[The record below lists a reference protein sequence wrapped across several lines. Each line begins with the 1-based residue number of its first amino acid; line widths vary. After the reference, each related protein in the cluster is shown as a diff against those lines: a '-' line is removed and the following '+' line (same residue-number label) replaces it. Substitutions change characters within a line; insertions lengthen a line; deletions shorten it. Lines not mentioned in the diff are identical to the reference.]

1 MQTRGTFIDF
11 KTMRFLVIIL
21 TLFSFNAF
29 AEEPDDCFH
38 TLGNEREKCQH
49 KRALYYFGS
58 NTNLVEEQLNKIDED
73 IRLAFKNNN
82 FQHLDKYIEK
92 PFKLILIDYR
102 NAITGKDA
110 REVLF
115 TIKNTDDLQRSFKEI
130 EAEDPANY
138 FWTTSQIAESP
149 FIRAIIRQ
157 TLVRLTDSNSS
168 VYLSI
173 DSEFKIYITT
183 ITFIIS

>member
-1 MQTRGTFIDF
+1 
-11 KTMRFLVIIL
+11 MRFLAVIL
-21 TLFSFNAF
+21 ALFSLNTL
-29 AEEPDDCFH
+29 AEEPDNCLH
-38 TLGNEREKCQH
+38 ALGNDHEICQH

-58 NTNLVEEQLNKIDED
+58 QTNLVEEQLDKIDED

-82 FQHLDKYIEK
+82 FQKLNKYIRK

-102 NAITGKDA
+102 KARTGKDA

-115 TIKNTDDLQRSFKEI
+115 NVKNTDDLKRSLKKI

-157 TLVRLTDSNSS
+157 NRVRLTDPNSS
-168 VYLSI
+168 VYLTI
-173 DSEFKIYITT
+173 DPEFKTYITT